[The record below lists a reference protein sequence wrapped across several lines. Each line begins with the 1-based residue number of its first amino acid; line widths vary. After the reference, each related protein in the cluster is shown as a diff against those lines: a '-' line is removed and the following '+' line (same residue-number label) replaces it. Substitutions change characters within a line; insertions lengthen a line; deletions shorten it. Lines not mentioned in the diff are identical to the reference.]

1 MKKRD
6 VRLKGQLRMYMQWP
20 MIMTV
25 LLVAMNIWIYAIDRK
40 AGGVMSVFIIVYVVI
55 VGALYYYNP
64 AIATSSWIF
73 DRQTIT
79 VIGKHVFAI

>member
-40 AGGVMSVFIIVYVVI
+40 AGGVMSVFIIVYAVKYSMDFSV
-55 VGALYYYNP
+55 
-64 AIATSSWIF
+64 
-73 DRQTIT
+73 
-79 VIGKHVFAI
+79 